1 MGSKNNINSEK
12 KAMNI
17 GDITTIKDILF
28 GQDIQSIE
36 NRFAEMDSKI
46 GDANAGQQEDLAI
59 LKKETAEKLKAMDKR
74 LADKLNDLEK
84 HVNERVKDLEKQILN
99 VSKSDKKSLA
109 AMLQEL
115 STNLIRGEK

>member
-1 MGSKNNINSEK
+1 MGSKNINSEK
-12 KAMNI
+12 KTMNI

-36 NRFAEMDSKI
+36 NRFAEMDTKI
-46 GDANAGQQEDLAI
+46 GDMDAGQQDELMN

-74 LADKLNDLEK
+74 LANKITELEK
-84 HVNERVKDLEKQILN
+84 QVDRQVKDLEKQIHN
-99 VSKSDKKSLA
+99 VSKSDKQSLA
-109 AMLQEL
+109 EMLQQL